1 MVNSDVEDGNVAMP
15 RHGFFTTL
23 MIVRSSSSID
33 GSEDVVKIEFE
44 GATDERRQVEA
55 VGVE

>member
-1 MVNSDVEDGNVAMP
+1 MSSDVEGGDVAMT
-15 RHGFFTTL
+15 RRGFFTTL

-44 GATDERRQVEA
+44 GATDERRQVGV

>member
-1 MVNSDVEDGNVAMP
+1 MSSDVEGGDVAMM
-15 RHGFFTTL
+15 RRGFFTTL
-23 MIVRSSSSID
+23 MIVRSSSID

-44 GATDERRQVEA
+44 GATDERRQVGV